1 VAAPAVQAVGV
12 LSRTSRYTI
21 QLAKARTCC
30 LFCIIVYVTC
40 LFVGRYEAALA
51 LLQEEQ
57 RAIDRRVASGGF
69 RNKERDSA
77 LQVGLVLQAADAHLA

>member
-1 VAAPAVQAVGV
+1 M
-12 LSRTSRYTI
+12 
-21 QLAKARTCC
+21 
-30 LFCIIVYVTC
+30 TC

>member
-1 VAAPAVQAVGV
+1 
-12 LSRTSRYTI
+12 
-21 QLAKARTCC
+21 
-30 LFCIIVYVTC
+30 VTC

-57 RAIDRRVASGGF
+57 RAIDRRVAAGGF

-77 LQVGLVLQAADAHLA
+77 LQVGLVLPAADAHLT